1 MSFDH
6 IKMKLKQSD
15 DGFRM
20 TVIIDSELEP
30 NQLIIDSI
38 NLILTTLR
46 SVFKAEAE
54 TTKKK
59 MGRKFVPSPIL
70 RRRKNRKKLWEVD
83 KRREEGSA
91 RPEGPTQTDLCV
103 GCLGCFTLVGWGST
117 DAPWHA
123 VIIDGQ
129 ISF

>member
-1 MSFDH
+1 
-6 IKMKLKQSD
+6 
-15 DGFRM
+15 M

-70 RRRKNRKKLWEVD
+70 RRRKNRRKLWEVD
-83 KRREEGSA
+83 ERREEREEGSA

-103 GCLGCFTLVGWGST
+103 GCLGCFTLVGWGAT
-117 DAPWHA
+117 DAP
-123 VIIDGQ
+123 
-129 ISF
+129 